1 MGVFDG
7 ERRAYL
13 CKHHFLGMKLDL
25 RGGLATAVSLA
36 YVGAS
41 VGYVGAKHISRN
53 IEYYGDVGDFEIY
66 ACVFLNL
73 LQFVLGISHGEVL
86 NDWLLNR

>member
-25 RGGLATAVSLA
+25 RDGLATAVSLA

-41 VGYVGAKHISRN
+41 VCNVGAQHISRN
-53 IEYYGDVGDFEIY
+53 IEYYGDVAY
-66 ACVFLNL
+66 
-73 LQFVLGISHGEVL
+73 LQV
-86 NDWLLNR
+86 D